1 MRSRRASTIATTIAM
16 QFDLQR
22 AEFRLTV
29 DVEVPG
35 HGVTAL
41 FGRSGCG
48 KTTLLRCVA
57 GLEPAVRGHLRV
69 HDQVWQDS
77 ACFIPAHQRPVG
89 YVFQEGQLF
98 PHLSVLGNLLYGYR
112 RIPAERRIVQPD
124 DVTRLLGLENLL
136 QRRIGQIS
144 GGQRQRVAM
153 GRALLTSPQLLLMD
167 EPLAALDQISKAEI
181 LPYLE
186 RLHEQLSIP
195 VLYVSHA
202 VEEVAR
208 LADHML
214 LMEDG
219 RVRAQGPLRDMI
231 TRADLPLVHGEQ
243 AAAILIGELSRHLD
257 EEHLSCIEVDGA
269 TLFVP
274 RVSDRSRGP
283 LRVRI
288 LARDVSVAR
297 QAPLPSSI
305 LNCLQCEIVEIVDDP
320 HPGHCL
326 LKLRLGDQHLL
337 ARITLRSRAQ
347 LNLAVGDPV
356 WASVKGVALS

>member
-1 MRSRRASTIATTIAM
+1 MSIAM
-16 QFDLQR
+16 RFDLRR

-29 DVEVPG
+29 DVVVPG
-35 HGVTAL
+35 QGVTAL

-57 GLEPAVRGHLRV
+57 GLEPSVQGRLRV
-69 HDQVWQDS
+69 HGESWQDQ
-77 ACFIPAHQRPVG
+77 AHFVPAHQRPVG

-112 RIPAERRIVQPD
+112 RIRPERRIVQPD
-124 DVTRLLGLENLL
+124 DVTRLLGLEGLL
-136 QRRIGQIS
+136 ERRIHQIS

-153 GRALLTSPQLLLMD
+153 GRALLTSPQVLLMD

-186 RLHEQLSIP
+186 RLHEELSIP

-202 VEEVAR
+202 IDEVSR

-214 LMEDG
+214 LMEEG
-219 RVRAQGPLRDMI
+219 KIRAQGPLRDLI

-243 AAAILIGELSRHLD
+243 ASAVLIGDSLSHLED
-257 EEHLSCIEVDGA
+257 EHLSCIHLSGG
-269 TLFVP
+269 TLYVP
-274 RVSDRSRGP
+274 RVSDPNRGQ
-283 LRVRI
+283 LRVRV

-305 LNCLQCEIVEIVDDP
+305 LNCLECEIVEIVDDP

-326 LKLRLGDQHLL
+326 LKLKLGEQHLL
-337 ARITLRSRAQ
+337 SRITRRSRQQ
-347 LNLAVGDPV
+347 LALEAGDTV
-356 WASVKGVALS
+356 WASVKGVALT

>member
-1 MRSRRASTIATTIAM
+1 MTRVMPIAM
-16 QFDLQR
+16 RFDLQR

-35 HGVTAL
+35 QGVTAL

-57 GLEPAVRGHLRV
+57 GLEPTVRGRLRV
-69 HDQVWQDS
+69 HGEAWQD
-77 ACFIPAHQRPVG
+77 AERFVPAHQRPVG

-98 PHLSVLGNLLYGYR
+98 PHLTVLGNLLYGYR

-124 DVTRLLGLENLL
+124 DVTRLLGLEGLL
-136 QRRIGQIS
+136 ERRTSQIS

-153 GRALLTSPQLLLMD
+153 GRALLTSPRVLLMD

-186 RLHEQLSIP
+186 RLHEELSIP

-202 VEEVAR
+202 IEEVAR

-214 LMEDG
+214 LMEEG
-219 RVRAQGPLRDMI
+219 RIQAQGPLRDLI

-243 AAAILIGELSRHLD
+243 ASAVLIGDALSHLD
-257 EEHLSCIEVDGA
+257 DDHLSCIHLPGGM
-269 TLFVP
+269 LYVP
-274 RVSDRSRGP
+274 RVTDPNRDQ
-283 LRVRI
+283 LRVRV

-297 QAPLPSSI
+297 QPPLPSSI
-305 LNCLQCEIVEIVDDP
+305 LNCLQCEVVEIVDDP

-326 LKLRLGDQHLL
+326 LKLKLGEQHLL
-337 ARITLRSRAQ
+337 SRITRRSRQQ
-347 LNLAVGDPV
+347 LALETGDTV
-356 WASVKGVALS
+356 WASVKGVALT

>member
-1 MRSRRASTIATTIAM
+1 MTINTDITL
-16 QFDLQR
+16 QFELQR
-22 AEFRLTV
+22 ADFALSV
-29 DVEVPG
+29 DVTVPG
-35 HGVTAL
+35 QGVTAL

-57 GLEPAVRGHLRV
+57 GLEPTVRGCLRV
-69 HDQVWQDS
+69 LGQTWQD
-77 ACFIPAHQRPVG
+77 ADTFLPAHQRPVG

-98 PHLSVLGNLLYGYR
+98 PHLTVQGNLLYGYR
-112 RIPAERRIVQPD
+112 RIAPDQRIVQPD
-124 DVTRLLGLENLL
+124 EVAQLLGLEPLL
-136 QRRIGQIS
+136 KRRINQIS

-153 GRALLTSPQLLLMD
+153 GRALLTSPQILLMD

-186 RLHEQLSIP
+186 RLHEELSIP

-202 VEEVAR
+202 IDEVAR

-243 AAAILIGELSRHLD
+243 AAAILFGELSGHLD
-257 EEHLSCIEVDGA
+257 EEHLSCIEVSGS

-274 RVSDRSRGP
+274 RLSNITQGR

-305 LNCLQCEIVEIVDDP
+305 LNCLPCEIVEIVDDP

-326 LKLRLGDQHLL
+326 LKLKLGEQHLL
-337 ARITLRSRAQ
+337 SRITQRSRAQ
-347 LNLAVGDPV
+347 LELAVGDPV
-356 WASVKGVALS
+356 WASVKGVALG